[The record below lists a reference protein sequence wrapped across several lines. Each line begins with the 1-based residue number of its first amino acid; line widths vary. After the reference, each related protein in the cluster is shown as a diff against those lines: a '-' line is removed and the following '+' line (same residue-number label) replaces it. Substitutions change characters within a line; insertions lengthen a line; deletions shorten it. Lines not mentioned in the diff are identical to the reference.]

1 MPTDLMQG
9 YRHCSVLVS
18 LATGAWPSAEP
29 RGANPQRLNQGD
41 SPRVISMNDR
51 HFSASGRRADG
62 ALLVPPLLERPYVVV
77 GELPEAMA
85 EPGGR
90 GARYWPVL
98 QLIKD
103 WNNQPDARE
112 WMLAGG
118 LPADTDTTTAAKVAS
133 VVHALYVRDGHPVPP
148 WVMQARSP
156 VEVPLV
162 PAADLSSPFGQRMRQ
177 RAPSVCGYHRVYF
190 SAATLDST

>member
-1 MPTDLMQG
+1 
-9 YRHCSVLVS
+9 
-18 LATGAWPSAEP
+18 
-29 RGANPQRLNQGD
+29 
-41 SPRVISMNDR
+41 MNDG
-51 HFSASGRRADG
+51 HFPASGQPAGG
-62 ALLVPPLLERPYVVV
+62 APAAPLLARPYVVV

-90 GARYWPVL
+90 GAHYWPVL

-103 WNNQPDARE
+103 WNNQRDARE
-112 WMLAGG
+112 RMLAGG
-118 LPADTDTTTAAKVAS
+118 LPADTDATTAAKVAA
-133 VVHALYVRDGHPVPP
+133 VVHALCARDGHPVPP

-162 PAADLSSPFGQRMRQ
+162 PAADLASPFGQRMRQ
-177 RAPSVCGYHRVYF
+177 SAPTVCGYHRVYF

>member
-1 MPTDLMQG
+1 
-9 YRHCSVLVS
+9 
-18 LATGAWPSAEP
+18 
-29 RGANPQRLNQGD
+29 
-41 SPRVISMNDR
+41 MNDR
-51 HFSASGRRADG
+51 HFPGSGRRADG

-90 GARYWPVL
+90 GAHYWPVL

-112 WMLAGG
+112 RMLAGG
-118 LPADTDTTTAAKVAS
+118 LPADTDATTAAKVAS
-133 VVHALYVRDGHPVPP
+133 VVHALCARDGHPVPP